1 MKITLGI
8 YPCSIKIIIKRI
20 DIEKI
25 IRNITVN
32 VITDA
37 QEVTYLENNDNQFD
51 RFEKETNHDD
61 G

>member
-1 MKITLGI
+1 MKIILGI
-8 YPCSIKIIIKRI
+8 YPFSIQIIIKRI

-25 IRNITVN
+25 ICDITVN

-37 QEVTYLENNDNQFD
+37 QEVTYLKDYDNQFD
-51 RFEKETNHDD
+51 RFEKETNHND